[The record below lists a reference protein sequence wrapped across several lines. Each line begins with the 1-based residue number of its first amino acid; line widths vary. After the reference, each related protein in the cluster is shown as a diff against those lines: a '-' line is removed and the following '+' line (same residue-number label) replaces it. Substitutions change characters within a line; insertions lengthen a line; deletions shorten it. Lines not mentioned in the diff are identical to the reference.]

1 MSANMGVGSAGYRFL
16 KSFFGK
22 IDYYKDKILEI
33 SITKLIFLFIIT
45 LFTLTSVHFLL
56 YMHGYVSIGSEDT
69 FIHDH
74 ALYNT
79 IKGKGLMTM
88 GGIEHYPEYFTT
100 EKPGLSQFNNYFEIH
115 KKTILVLLVP
125 IYYLWPS
132 LFNLLLIQCIMLGL
146 AAYPLYKICNHFLDE
161 YTSKI
166 ITISYLLYPTTILTA
181 IIGFKVPTFAPLFV
195 FLIFYFYLD
204 KKPFLHLISLILLLT
219 LFENMF
225 LVSIPIAFY
234 YIFDTY
240 FNTENLKARL
250 YKYSLPAIFIT
261 IVYYWIFIYHIIG
274 PIFSPDAH
282 LFSSY
287 GMAHHFGYLGSNPQ
301 EMILNSLANPWLIIN
316 VPHIL
321 KFITYAFVMLLPLL
335 FIPLLNKKSI
345 MVLLMASLMVIM
357 VITSYKPTIESWY
370 NRFQAIVVPF
380 LFLAMIISVSKFQ
393 KEKYLKY
400 FDKYHIYYAL
410 VICIIYCSWYILS
423 YVFGTRVFC
432 T

>member
-1 MSANMGVGSAGYRFL
+1 MGMGSVGYRFL

-33 SITKLIFLFIIT
+33 SITKMIFLFIIT
-45 LFTLTSVHFLL
+45 LFTLTSVRFLL
-56 YMHGYVSIGSEDT
+56 YMYGFASIGPGDT
-69 FIHDH
+69 FIMDH

-88 GGIEHYPEYFTT
+88 GSIEHYPEYVKMA
-100 EKPGLSQFNNYFEIH
+100 EWYPISNYFEGH
-115 KKTILVLLVP
+115 KKIILVLILP

-132 LFNLLLIQCIMLGL
+132 LFNLLLIQSVVLGL
-146 AAYPLYKICNHFLDE
+146 AAYPLYKICNNFLDE
-161 YTSKI
+161 STSKI
-166 ITISYLLYPTTILTA
+166 ITISYFLYPTTILTG

-195 FLIFYFYLD
+195 FSMFYFYLN

-219 LFENMF
+219 LFEHMF

-274 PIFSPDAH
+274 PIFSPGA
-282 LFSSY
+282 LLTRSQSLS
-287 GMAHHFGYLGSNPQ
+287 AHFGYLGLNIQ
-301 EMILNSLANPWLIIN
+301 DIILNSLLNPYLIIN
-316 VPHIL
+316 IPHTL
-321 KFITYAFVMLLPLL
+321 KFVTYVFVMLLPLA

-345 MVLLMASLMVIM
+345 MPLSMASLMVIM
-357 VITSYKPTIESWY
+357 VMISHKPTIESWY
-370 NRFQAIVVPF
+370 NRFQAIVIPF
-380 LFLAMIISVSKFQ
+380 LFLSMIVSVSELR

-400 FDKYHIYYAL
+400 FDKYYIYYAL

-423 YVFGTRVFC
+423 YVLGTRIFC